1 MKSTKMKCPEDPEI
15 NWLHKVRPYSQKY
28 CMWSIGKKV
37 HAGKPKHKPVG
48 GHIPH
53 SVYNHF
59 SKSVLALYMFQG
71 LSENNGHVIT

>member
-48 GHIPH
+48 GH
-53 SVYNHF
+53 V
-59 SKSVLALYMFQG
+59 QC
-71 LSENNGHVIT
+71 